1 MPGAHASYAGKWND
15 TSLCLPYDGNRAS
28 ALRPC
33 NLAEQGKCGYAGRGR
48 ERLRCLYG
56 KPESAGKRIKIPQN
70 AVDERNVI
78 YMEKQAGQNPDIRI
92 YVVCH
97 KPAYVPENPYL
108 YPIQVGTALSGKKLP
123 GMLHDDEGDNISER
137 NKTYCELTA
146 QYWAWKNE
154 EADYY
159 GFFHYRRY
167 LAFDPSLNKDDGWGN
182 IAYDRISEEAI
193 EEMKLQPEIMRDL
206 ITKYDVI
213 SVRGRRY
220 PRIKTE
226 GKTMDVYHEY
236 GMVPF
241 QHRKDLDI
249 TLQILKEKYPAFAQ
263 TADSYMQ
270 SETAHECNMFIMKK
284 EIYKNYCAWLFDIL
298 FEAEKRIDSTWYSVE
313 EYRVMGYLAE
323 RLCGI
328 YYEWLKTQPGIRS
341 GELPKTLF
349 KETAPKAVLEPV
361 YPAGVPIVLSANDKF
376 SPYLDIMIRSVI
388 ANASPEREYDI
399 IILYNDISEK
409 NQHLISMAA
418 RDKQNISIRFI
429 RVCEYFDAGKLFV
442 DQHLSVETYYRLII
456 PEIMP
461 NYHKILYLDCDMVAD
476 HDVAELY
483 DFDLKGAVIG
493 AAKDIDVAGQLNLN
507 QNNWQT
513 YATETLGLDSPYDY
527 FQAGVLIL
535 DLDGLRRTMSSE
547 DMIQMALT
555 HCYRCHD
562 QDILNIVCKNK
573 VTYLPQQWNTLMDWQ
588 EIGRSRMDI
597 LKMAPRQ
604 LYEAYTQARKRPYL
618 IHFAGYQ
625 KPWDVVDCDFAEYF
639 WEYAK
644 LSPYY
649 PMILRKTKRCLMDE
663 REAELSRIARMEQN
677 AGIRKI
683 ANKVLPIGSRRRELI
698 KYLIQ
703 MRKNA

>member
-1 MPGAHASYAGKWND
+1 
-15 TSLCLPYDGNRAS
+15 
-28 ALRPC
+28 
-33 NLAEQGKCGYAGRGR
+33 
-48 ERLRCLYG
+48 
-56 KPESAGKRIKIPQN
+56 
-70 AVDERNVI
+70 
-78 YMEKQAGQNPDIRI
+78 MEKQAGQNPDIRI

-97 KPAYVPENPYL
+97 KPAYVPETPYL

-226 GKTMDVYHEY
+226 GKPMDVYHEY

-328 YYEWLKTQPGIRS
+328 YYEWLKTQPGIRA

-418 RDKQNISIRFI
+418 RDKHNISIRFI
-429 RVCEYFDAGKLFV
+429 RVCEYFNAGKLFV

-555 HCYRCHD
+555 HSYRCHD

-683 ANKVLPIGSRRRELI
+683 ANKVLPIGSRRREWVKSI
-698 KYLIQ
+698 Y
-703 MRKNA
+703 RKTK